1 MDTLSSTRG
10 YKDRDS
16 YFNGIQ
22 DADVAKMST
31 PLPKPYQIKSP
42 LLRECM
48 AEFLGTM
55 VLIMF
60 GDGVV
65 AQVVLSE
72 GSRGDYFSIN
82 LCWGLGVLFGIH
94 VSGGISG
101 AHLNPAVTTTLALF
115 GRFERRKVI
124 PYITAQVLG
133 AFVAAFIVWA
143 VYSPMIH
150 KMDPNKQSTGSIFA
164 TYPYSS
170 DVPVSTCFLTEM
182 VGTALLVGG
191 IFALGDQLNKPAS
204 PDAQPVAVALLVVAI
219 GMAFGMNSGY
229 AINPARDF
237 GPRLFSL
244 CAGWGSSV
252 FTLRD
257 YYFWVPIVGPI
268 LGGAIGG
275 GIYVGMV
282 EHHHPCENK
291 HPLDT

>member
-1 MDTLSSTRG
+1 MEYLSASDISKDKDG
-10 YKDRDS
+10 Y
-16 YFNGIQ
+16 YYGIQ
-22 DADVAKMST
+22 DADVAKMPT
-31 PLPKPYQIKSP
+31 PPPKSYQIKSP

-72 GSRGDYFSIN
+72 GSKGGYFNIN

-115 GRFERRKVI
+115 GRFERRKAI

-133 AFVAAFIVWA
+133 AFVAASIVWA
-143 VYSPMIH
+143 VYSPMFDKI
-150 KMDPNKQSTGSIFA
+150 DPNKQSTEGIFA

-170 DVPVSTCFLTEM
+170 DVPVSTCFLTEV
-182 VGTALLVGG
+182 VGTALLLGG
-191 IFALGDQLNKPAS
+191 IFALGDELNKPAS
-204 PDAQPVAVALLVVAI
+204 PYAQPVVVALLVVAI

-244 CAGWGSSV
+244 CAGWGSRV

-257 YYFWVPIVGPI
+257 HYFWVPIVGPI

-282 EHHHPCENK
+282 EHHHPRDYK
-291 HPLDT
+291 HPT

>member
-1 MDTLSSTRG
+1 MAHLSASG
-10 YKDRDS
+10 CYYS
-16 YFNGIQ
+16 GIQ
-22 DADVAKMST
+22 DADVAKT
-31 PLPKPYQIKSP
+31 PTPPQKPYQIKSP

-60 GDGVV
+60 GDGSV

-72 GSRGDYFSIN
+72 GSKGGYFNIN
-82 LCWGLGVLFGIH
+82 LGWGLGVLFGIH
-94 VSGGISG
+94 LSGGISG

-124 PYITAQVLG
+124 PYIIAQVLG
-133 AFVAAFIVWA
+133 AFVAAFILWA

-150 KMDPNKQSTGSIFA
+150 KIDPNKQSTGGIFA

-191 IFALGDQLNKPAS
+191 IFALGDEMNKPAS
-204 PDAQPVAVALLVVAI
+204 PYVQPVAVAMLVVAI

-244 CAGWGSSV
+244 CAGWGSRV

-282 EHHHPCENK
+282 EHHHPLEAQ
-291 HPLDT
+291 T